1 MTRDGESGLIPGKGN
16 RGGGEKLRR
25 GGSRRP
31 LAAEDELAAEDKAQA
46 DAYGIAR
53 GIGYRGPHM
62 QANVEKRDYAQPNQR
77 IDQTHQAEP
86 EKPGKLFQRRMEKPS

>member
-1 MTRDGESGLIPGKGN
+1 MTRDGESGLIQGKGN

-62 QANVEKRDYAQPNQR
+62 QAEVQGSDYAKP
-77 IDQTHQAEP
+77 DKGVGHAHQAEP